1 MMVRRHQRL
10 PVAIPVILVHAQRE
24 RLRYTGTV
32 KDLSRQGCRI
42 ESVIR
47 PFTGMQMELHLQ
59 PPGESSPII
68 IRNAAVRWTGN
79 LGIGLEFL
87 AVTPSQQERLN
98 RLLERLSNRGRDLRL
113 G

>member
-1 MMVRRHQRL
+1 MMVRRHQRF
-10 PVAIPVILVHAQRE
+10 PVAIPVVLVHAQRE

-47 PFTGMQMELHLQ
+47 PFTGMQVELHLQ
-59 PPGESSPII
+59 PPGESAPIMI
-68 IRNAAVRWTGN
+68 GNAAVRWTGSC
-79 LGIGLEFL
+79 GIGLEFL
-87 AVTPSQQERLN
+87 TVAPSQQERLN
-98 RLLERLSNRGRDLRL
+98 RLLERFSSPRKDVPL